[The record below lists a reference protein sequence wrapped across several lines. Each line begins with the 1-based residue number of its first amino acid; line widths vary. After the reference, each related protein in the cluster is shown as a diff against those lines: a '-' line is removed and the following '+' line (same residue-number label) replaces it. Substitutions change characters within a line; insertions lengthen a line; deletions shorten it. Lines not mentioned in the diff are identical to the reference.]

1 MRDIALYGHLTIDT
15 ITDGD
20 TEKKTLGSMANVW
33 KALLEID
40 PTIDI
45 GLSPIDVGQ
54 ALIYVDKPAAK
65 RYSKVNLSLV
75 QHPVKM
81 IDSKINHLIYL
92 NEMTRHDFIP
102 GLGGIITADICP
114 GKSISNTVNKDL
126 LNYVDY
132 LFISDEDIDCDLSY
146 LASVA
151 RGWVILHS
159 ASGSVVSNG
168 EKEFFYK
175 LPEELMLKDVNV
187 LGAGDI
193 FASCFLYKLLGNEGD
208 IHEWIEFSHLTTTE
222 IIKIQNEKI

>member
-1 MRDIALYGHLTIDT
+1 MKDIALYGHLTIDT
-15 ITDGD
+15 IIDGD

-40 PTIDI
+40 ATLDI

-75 QHPVKM
+75 QHQVKM
-81 IDSKINHLIYL
+81 MSSKISHLIYL
-92 NEMTRHDFIP
+92 NELTRHDFVP
-102 GLGGIITADICP
+102 ALDGIITADICP
-114 GKSISNTVNKDL
+114 GKSVNMKML
-126 LNYVDY
+126 QYVDY
-132 LFISDEDIDCDLSY
+132 LFISDEDIKGSLSEY
-146 LASVA
+146 TDATK
-151 RGWVILHS
+151 GWVILHS

-168 EKEFFYK
+168 EEEFFYK
-175 LPEELMLKDVNV
+175 LPKELMLKDVNV

-222 IIKIQNEKI
+222 IIKTQNEKI